1 MSAKP
6 AVSESLLN
14 ESEET
19 LRLIDSLLDEFQARG
34 DDGEEDRRERLS
46 RLLDRLQDRPG
57 ARSALPILL
66 LRAYEEISGALEAL
80 RQSRGILERA
90 TVERV
95 QQTHEKLREV
105 SSATELATTDILN
118 GLDHAISL
126 VDRLDDLA
134 TSDDASHVRTELREE
149 LFRLIGCLQFQDIT
163 SQQLQYASSV
173 LLDVEQRLAAV
184 ADLFDIGMSSAQA
197 GVERSSLTYDPGASM
212 LNAERRQALVDEIFT
227 NADAQDR
234 AT

>member
-19 LRLIDSLLDEFQARG
+19 LRLIDSLLDEFQSRSEDAE
-34 DDGEEDRRERLS
+34 DDRRERLS

-57 ARSALPILL
+57 ARNALPILL
-66 LRAYEEISGALEAL
+66 LRAYEEISDALEAL
-80 RQSRGILERA
+80 RQSRGILEHA

-95 QQTHEKLREV
+95 QQTNEKLREV
-105 SSATELATTDILN
+105 SSATEIATTDILN
-118 GLDHAISL
+118 GLDHALAL
-126 VDRLDDLA
+126 VDRLE
-134 TSDDASHVRTELREE
+134 DAANEDAANVRAELRDE

-173 LLDVEQRLAAV
+173 LLDIEQRLTAV
-184 ADLFDIGMSSAQA
+184 ADLFDLGMSSTPG

-212 LNAERRQALVDEIFT
+212 LNAESRQALVDEIFT
-227 NADAQDR
+227 NAEAEDR
-234 AT
+234 VT